1 MFLFWGAA
9 RLHAVSTGTF
19 PTVTWM
25 RPAWVTAALN
35 PHTAPTCTDW
45 GRLFGGGKGRACRKD
60 VWQTLPCQSLSVL
73 ILFCLQESC

>member
-9 RLHAVSTGTF
+9 RLQAVSTVMF

-35 PHTAPTCTDW
+35 PRTAPTCADR
-45 GRLFGGGKGRACRKD
+45 GLLFGGGKGRTCRKD
-60 VWQTLPCQSLSVL
+60 VWEMLPCQSLNVF
-73 ILFCLQESC
+73 ILFCSQESC